1 MKDFDERNFHDY
13 GILEHLGC
21 AAELCR
27 IVRQSRDIVERY
39 YGKYLKGAHTA
50 ALDSIS
56 AAVRDSGAMSRDSM
70 EVSVACVPGASSP
83 SLSCAV
89 RGPCVVRR
97 LALSCDGL
105 VGAVT
110 WKAVLRGLPSSLE
123 MFVVA
128 CRWQVVAFIRNAIT
142 ECDDTVANIRG
153 KLDGLIA
160 TLWASPPLS
169 RHLRYKGT

>member
-97 LALSCDGL
+97 SALSCDGL
-105 VGAVT
+105 VGAVN
-110 WKAVLRGLPSSLE
+110 WKAVLRGCLAHWKCSLWRAGGRSWRS
-123 MFVVA
+123 FVTPLLSATTRLLTVVA
-128 CRWQVVAFIRNAIT
+128 SST
-142 ECDDTVANIRG
+142 G
-153 KLDGLIA
+153 
-160 TLWASPPLS
+160 
-169 RHLRYKGT
+169 